1 MADVFFDLSELFLN
15 SKIKFKYYG
24 IARTVMEVAY
34 ELSLIDKNIRYVIYS
49 PLHRRFFEVF
59 PRVGEQS
66 STGVLDPNVPD
77 SATPLRLRQN
87 NYNKNNF
94 LKGWAYKLAH
104 KWADFIN
111 AKRWAT
117 IGAGAVKEV
126 DLQGQI
132 LVALGRP
139 KIISDY
145 LLALQ
150 NEGVQLK
157 FVPLLH
163 DMIPLHN
170 FSHRNQFSFPKNFLH
185 DNCVVMSAASLI
197 LTNSEFTASE
207 VRHFSQK
214 GTLPP
219 AEKVIAVPLCH
230 ELRSTSEPVEK
241 TTSLS
246 RYLLCVGAYN
256 GRKNLECVV
265 EAMLNLHESGLNGP
279 DLILAG
285 ARRKRVE
292 KFIKDERFA
301 PLQGKI
307 HFIFDPNQAE
317 LERLYRN
324 AFALVLPSRM
334 EGWGLPVSEALW
346 CGVPAMAADVPALR
360 EAGGDLGLYFDPD
373 RPTELAEIIKDLW
386 TDPEKYHALTA
397 KIALQKP
404 NMRKW
409 RDVAIEILQAT
420 RTV

>member
-1 MADVFFDLSELFLN
+1 MAEVFFDLSELFLN

-34 ELSLIDKNIRYVIYS
+34 ELSLIDNDIRYVIYS

-59 PRVGEQS
+59 PRIGERS
-66 STGVLDPNVPD
+66 PTGVLDPNIPD
-77 SATPLRLRQN
+77 AATPLRLRQN
-87 NYNKNNF
+87 NYGTNSFWKRQ
-94 LKGWAYKLAH
+94 LYKLAH
-104 KWADFIN
+104 RWADFIN
-111 AKRWAT
+111 ARRWAR
-117 IGAGAVKEV
+117 IESGAVKEV

-139 KIISDY
+139 KILSDY
-145 LLALQ
+145 LFALQ
-150 NEGVQLK
+150 KEGVQLK

-170 FSHRNQFSFPKNFLH
+170 FSHRNQFSFPKNFLY
-185 DNCVVMSAASLI
+185 DNRVVINAASLV

-207 VRHFSQK
+207 VRHFSQA
-214 GTLPP
+214 GILPP
-219 AEKVIAVPLCH
+219 VEKVVAVPLCY
-230 ELRSTSEPVEK
+230 ELRSTSEPIEK
-241 TTSLS
+241 VSSLS

-265 EAMLNLHESGLNGP
+265 EAMLMLHESGLDVP
-279 DLILAG
+279 DLLLAG

-292 KFIKDERFA
+292 KFIKNKRFA
-301 PLQGKI
+301 ALQEKI
-307 HFIFDPNQAE
+307 HFIFDPNQSE

-346 CGVPAMAADVPALR
+346 CGTPALAADVPALR

-373 RPTELAEIIKDLW
+373 RPAELAEIIKGLW
-386 TDPEKYHALTA
+386 TDPQEYETLRT
-397 KIALQKP
+397 KIAQSKP
-404 NMRKW
+404 GMRKW
-409 RDVAIEILQAT
+409 HDVAAEILQAI
-420 RTV
+420 RNL